1 MKCNNQ
7 IDGHYPSVVFHLLI
21 IHYLQQTTP
30 PLLPVIHELLDTD
43 LEREEGGAFINK
55 DEFNQYLVS
64 ATQNWTGTNTQT
76 VGQLFYGLL
85 RWVWLIN
92 QLINPFNNRYYIFDF
107 NASLYAVSVRQF
119 ELLTR
124 SSRGWGKYGLAVEG
138 N

>member
-7 IDGHYPSVVFHLLI
+7 IDGHYPSVVFDLLI

-92 QLINPFNNRYYIFDF
+92 
-107 NASLYAVSVRQF
+107 
-119 ELLTR
+119 
-124 SSRGWGKYGLAVEG
+124 
-138 N
+138 